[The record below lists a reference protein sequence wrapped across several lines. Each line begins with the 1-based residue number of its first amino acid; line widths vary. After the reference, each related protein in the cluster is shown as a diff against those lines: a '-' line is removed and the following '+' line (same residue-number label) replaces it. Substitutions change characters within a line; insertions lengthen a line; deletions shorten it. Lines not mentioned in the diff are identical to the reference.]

1 MRWGCDRAV
10 SLGNPLAL
18 FSTFQTWRTT
28 PASAVRW
35 STWIAGC
42 VFLAACAT
50 NSGTP
55 APPPKA
61 PAQASLQELM
71 QRAEASAKANRL
83 EASRLE
89 YREAAKAYPTSVLP
103 WSKLAEDYFEK
114 GDHGNAI
121 LAAQEVVQRE
131 PQNVVAQSV
140 LAVSGLRVSNAA
152 LTSLRAQQSGVP
164 TSTREQATALTR
176 TLREALGEYALVPRQ
191 PTSGDTS
198 AATTATSTATATAG
212 ATTST
217 APARSKPSQAPA
229 KPAAKPAVKAAAPAA
244 PAPAKSP
251 APASTNPFDKLK

>member
-1 MRWGCDRAV
+1 MASCAV
-10 SLGNPLAL
+10 
-18 FSTFQTWRTT
+18 
-28 PASAVRW
+28 
-35 STWIAGC
+35 
-42 VFLAACAT
+42 LAACAT
-50 NSGTP
+50 NSGTST
-55 APPPKA
+55 PPPKA

-191 PTSGDTS
+191 PAAGDTP
-198 AATTATSTATATAG
+198 ANTTAASTG
-212 ATTST
+212 A
-217 APARSKPSQAPA
+217 
-229 KPAAKPAVKAAAPAA
+229 AAAAAPAA
-244 PAPAKSP
+244 PARGKPNAAPAKPAPKPAAKAAAAPAPAKAAAP

>member
-1 MRWGCDRAV
+1 M
-10 SLGNPLAL
+10 
-18 FSTFQTWRTT
+18 T
-28 PASAVRW
+28 PAGAVRW
-35 STWIAGC
+35 STWIISC
-42 VFLAACAT
+42 VLLAACAT

-55 APPPKA
+55 TPPPKA

-71 QRAEASAKANRL
+71 QRAEVSAKSNRL

-89 YREAAKAYPTSVLP
+89 YREAAKAYPTSALP

-191 PTSGDTS
+191 PAGSDS
-198 AATTATSTATATAG
+198 AAAAS
-212 ATTST
+212 TTST
-217 APARSKPSQAPA
+217 GAASAAAAPATTARSKPSSTAPA
-229 KPAAKPAVKAAAPAA
+229 KAAPKTAAKPPAPKAAAPTA
-244 PAPAKSP
+244 PAPA
-251 APASTNPFDKLK
+251 AASTNPFDKLK

>member
-1 MRWGCDRAV
+1 MTPTRA
-10 SLGNPLAL
+10 A
-18 FSTFQTWRTT
+18 
-28 PASAVRW
+28 RW
-35 STWIAGC
+35 SIWLASC
-42 VFLAACAT
+42 ALLAACAT

-55 APPPKA
+55 SAAPNA

-71 QRAEASAKANRL
+71 QRAESSAKANRL

-164 TSTREQATALTR
+164 SSTREQATALTR

-191 PTSGDTS
+191 NASGDATAATS
-198 AATTATSTATATAG
+198 AASTGATA
-212 ATTST
+212 
-217 APARSKPSQAPA
+217 
-229 KPAAKPAVKAAAPAA
+229 AAAPAA
-244 PAPAKSP
+244 PARSKPTTASNKSTATATKAAPKAPAKVAAPSAPAP

>member
-1 MRWGCDRAV
+1 V
-10 SLGNPLAL
+10 TLGNFLAL
-18 FSTFQTWRTT
+18 FSTFEAQRMR
-28 PASAVRW
+28 PAGAVRW
-35 STWIAGC
+35 LAMTASC
-42 VFLAACAT
+42 LLLAACMT
-50 NSGTP
+50 NTS
-55 APPPKA
+55 APTAPPKA

-71 QRAEASAKANRL
+71 QRAEASANAKRI

-89 YREAAKAYPTSVLP
+89 YREAAKAYPTSALP

-164 TSTREQATALTR
+164 ASTREQATALTR

-191 PTSGDTS
+191 PASNET
-198 AATTATSTATATAG
+198 AATTSATSTSTTAAAAPAT
-212 ATTST
+212 
-217 APARSKPSQAPA
+217 PARSKPSAAPA
-229 KPAAKPAVKAAAPAA
+229 KPAPKPVAKATAPAT
-244 PAPAKSP
+244 PAPK
-251 APASTNPFDKLK
+251 PASTNPFDKLK

>member
-1 MRWGCDRAV
+1 
-10 SLGNPLAL
+10 L
-18 FSTFQTWRTT
+18 
-28 PASAVRW
+28 
-35 STWIAGC
+35 
-42 VFLAACAT
+42 LAACAT

-55 APPPKA
+55 TPPPKA

-71 QRAEASAKANRL
+71 QRAEVSAKSNRL

-89 YREAAKAYPTSVLP
+89 YREAAKAYPTSALP

-191 PTSGDTS
+191 PAGSDS
-198 AATTATSTATATAG
+198 AAAAS
-212 ATTST
+212 TTST
-217 APARSKPSQAPA
+217 GAASAAAAPATTARSKPSSTAPA
-229 KPAAKPAVKAAAPAA
+229 KAAPKTAAKPPAPKVAAPTA
-244 PAPAKSP
+244 PAPA
-251 APASTNPFDKLK
+251 AASTNPFDKLK

>member
-1 MRWGCDRAV
+1 
-10 SLGNPLAL
+10 LAP
-18 FSTFQTWRTT
+18 FSTFQALRMS
-28 PASAVRW
+28 PAGAARW
-35 STWIAGC
+35 CTWIFSC
-42 VFLAACAT
+42 VLLAACAT

-71 QRAEASAKANRL
+71 QRAEASASAKRI

-89 YREAAKAYPTSVLP
+89 YREAAKAYPTSALP

-164 TSTREQATALTR
+164 SSTREQATALTR

-191 PTSGDTS
+191 PAGSDTAAATS
-198 AATTATSTATATAG
+198 ATSSGSAAAAAAPAT
-212 ATTST
+212 
-217 APARSKPSQAPA
+217 PARSKSSSTAPSTKSAP
-229 KPAAKPAVKAAAPAA
+229 KTAAKPPAPKATAPAA
-244 PAPAKSP
+244 PAA
-251 APASTNPFDKLK
+251 ASTNPFDKLK